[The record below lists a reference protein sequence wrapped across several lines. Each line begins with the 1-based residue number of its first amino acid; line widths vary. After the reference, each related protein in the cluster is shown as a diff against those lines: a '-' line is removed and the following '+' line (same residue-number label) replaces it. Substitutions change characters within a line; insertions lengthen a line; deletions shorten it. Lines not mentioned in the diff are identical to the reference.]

1 MKPIILT
8 AVAGMAL
15 ASLPAVSMAACGP
28 PSVRVVTVAA
38 MTTLLEGNTV
48 CVGAQ
53 PTMEAQEFHQAGGAL
68 IDYKRGPGNPVD
80 PSKQVGTW
88 TVNPGRPNAFVTH
101 NYGGGAVYTYS
112 VWANSEGTH
121 SFCKVKSEVKASIKI
136 GGGPC

>member
-1 MKPIILT
+1 MKPIILA

-53 PTMEAQEFHQAGGAL
+53 PTMDAQEFHQAGGAL
-68 IDYKRGPGNPVD
+68 IDYKRGPGHPID
-80 PSKQVGTW
+80 PTKQVGTW
-88 TVNPGRPNAFVTH
+88 TVTDVRGARVNH
-101 NYGGGAVYTYS
+101 HYGGATKFGYS
-112 VWANSEGTH
+112 VWNNNNGTH
-121 SFCKVKSEVKASIKI
+121 SFCSDNSEVKARIKS
-136 GGGPC
+136 GGGAC

>member
-68 IDYKRGPGNPVD
+68 IDYKRGPGHPVD
-80 PSKQVGTW
+80 PTKQVGTW
-88 TVNPGRPNAFVTH
+88 TVNPGRPNATVTH
-101 NYGGGAVYTYS
+101 DYGGGARYIYF
-112 VWANSEGTH
+112 VWANPDRTH
-121 SFCKVKSEVKASIKI
+121 SFCTANPEVKARIKS
-136 GGGPC
+136 GGGAC

>member
-68 IDYKRGPGNPVD
+68 IDYKRGPGHPVD

-88 TVNPGRPNAFVTH
+88 KVTGGRGAFVTH
-101 NYGGGAVYTYS
+101 HYGGNTRYNYAV
-112 VWANSEGTH
+112 WKNADGTH
-121 SFCKVKSEVKASIKI
+121 SFCSDNPEVKARIKI